1 MPNVVFVDTS
11 VLCNLLPVPGFDQN
25 AGEVREQ
32 MSARLKH
39 DESLFIL
46 LITTVIETGNHI
58 AQIKNGD
65 ARRRTAERFSEMLD
79 LIIKKKAPWTLHDIA
94 WNKTFLEMLMEGA
107 GTGTSYVDHASARV
121 GTGDLCILTECEQY
135 RQRTKMD
142 ATIWSLDQALAA
154 YGV

>member
-65 ARRRTAERFSEMLD
+65 ARRRTAER
-79 LIIKKKAPWTLHDIA
+79 
-94 WNKTFLEMLMEGA
+94 
-107 GTGTSYVDHASARV
+107 
-121 GTGDLCILTECEQY
+121 
-135 RQRTKMD
+135 
-142 ATIWSLDQALAA
+142 
-154 YGV
+154 